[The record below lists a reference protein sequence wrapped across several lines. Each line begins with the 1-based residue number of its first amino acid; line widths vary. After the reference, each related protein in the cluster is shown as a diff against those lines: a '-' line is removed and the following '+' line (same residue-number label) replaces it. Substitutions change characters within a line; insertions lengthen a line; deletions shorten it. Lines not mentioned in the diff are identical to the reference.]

1 MILGLKV
8 EQLYYGTHWWSITF
22 LFFSFARLIDKL
34 PQILLF
40 ADRYLF
46 YLFSWSNAL
55 LIQLRE
61 KDGLPDGY
69 RMIYRLPM
77 ERWLTTAKY
86 AAHVCLVG
94 DFLGR
99 KARAPRIPHIFSSLI
114 NKISL
119 PELDSVYVCR
129 SFAPWQCYST
139 FTSFFK
145 NKTS

>member
-1 MILGLKV
+1 LIYKLPR
-8 EQLYYGTHWWSITF
+8 I
-22 LFFSFARLIDKL
+22 LFFG
-34 PQILLF
+34 
-40 ADRYLF
+40 YLF
-46 YLFSWSNAL
+46 YLFSSYFIYLFISIAL

-99 KARAPRIPHIFSSLI
+99 KARASRSLKNFSSLI
-114 NKISL
+114 KKK
-119 PELDSVYVCR
+119 
-129 SFAPWQCYST
+129 FAS
-139 FTSFFK
+139 
-145 NKTS
+145 